1 MHTSIRHDLIIAS
14 QQQHMMHPSLRRGH
28 SSAPCT
34 LQMDTNSLRQSV
46 SAQPHDSGTPCLS
59 VQLPTPHSS
68 RGMALSGSMPPAGDL
83 TRPQLRYV
91 PPAARLGMVMSMK
104 VKRWGVVAVR
114 PIQ

>member
-1 MHTSIRHDLIIAS
+1 
-14 QQQHMMHPSLRRGH
+14 
-28 SSAPCT
+28 
-34 LQMDTNSLRQSV
+34 
-46 SAQPHDSGTPCLS
+46 
-59 VQLPTPHSS
+59 
-68 RGMALSGSMPPAGDL
+68 MALSGSMPPAGDL